1 MRRRGLLL
9 AAVLAAFFVLPAL
22 PAGSADREI
31 ATGDFFFRPGYVT
44 VDPGDTVTWRV
55 DGSAHDIVTR
65 RGAPASFDSG
75 PKDPGETFAYTFT
88 GAGRYEY
95 LCTFHPG
102 LMDGVV
108 QVGPDEQ
115 APRVARP
122 SARRGKRAV
131 RIAFGLDEEARA
143 TATVAAA
150 RRPGRV
156 LRRARSRGLVD
167 GRVSLTAALRGLPVG
182 RYRVTV
188 TATDRAAN
196 RSRPARASFVVP
208 RR

>member
-1 MRRRGLLL
+1 MLVAL
-9 AAVLAAFFVLPAL
+9 VVLPAA

-31 ATGDFFFRPGYVT
+31 ATGDFFYGPDYVT
-44 VDPGDTVTWRV
+44 VDPGDTVTWRIA
-55 DGSAHDIVTR
+55 DATHDIVSR
-65 RGAPASFDSG
+65 RGAPVSFDSG
-75 PKDPGETFAYTFT
+75 DRNPGETFAVTFDRP
-88 GAGRYEY
+88 GRYPY
-95 LCTFHPG
+95 ICTLHPS

-115 APRVARP
+115 VPRVARP

-131 RIAFGLDEEARA
+131 RIGFGLDEEARA

-150 RRPGRV
+150 SRPGRV
-156 LRRARSRGLVD
+156 LRRARSRGLVE
-167 GRVSLTAALRGLPVG
+167 GRVSLDAPLRGLRAG

-188 TATDRAAN
+188 TATDRAGN
-196 RSRPARASFVVP
+196 RSRPARASFIVP

>member
-1 MRRRGLLL
+1 M
-9 AAVLAAFFVLPAL
+9 VAAFVALPAG

-31 ATGDFFFRPGYVT
+31 ATGDFFYNAEYVT

-55 DGSAHDIVTR
+55 ADSVHDIVSR
-65 RGAPASFDSG
+65 RDAPASFDSG
-75 PKDPGETFAYTFT
+75 DKNPGETFAFTFDQ
-88 GAGRYEY
+88 AGRYEY
-95 LCTFHPG
+95 VCTLHPS

-115 APRVARP
+115 APRVARLR
-122 SARRGKRAV
+122 ARRSGKRAV
-131 RIAFGLDEEARA
+131 RVGFGLDEEARA
-143 TATVAAA
+143 VVTVAST

-156 LRRARSRGLVD
+156 LRRTRSRGLVD
-167 GRVSLTAALRGLPVG
+167 GRVSLSAPLRGLRAG

-188 TATDRAAN
+188 TATDRAGN
-196 RSRPARASFVVP
+196 RSRAARAAFEVP